1 MSSGYSTAP
10 DSSIILAYDA
20 ARQACVASALH
31 AAEKVSDI
39 AGAV

>member
-1 MSSGYSTAP
+1 MICYSDDEVTP
-10 DSSIILAYDA
+10 DDT
-20 ARQACVASALH
+20 ARQACVASTLH